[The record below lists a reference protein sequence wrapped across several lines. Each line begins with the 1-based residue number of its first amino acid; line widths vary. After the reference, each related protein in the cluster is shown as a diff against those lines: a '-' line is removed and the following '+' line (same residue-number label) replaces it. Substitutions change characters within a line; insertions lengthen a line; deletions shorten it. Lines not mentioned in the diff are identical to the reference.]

1 MNVDLDNITV
11 ALSGEYVLIRERGRT
26 VIFWHPWEGEAQFF
40 NHGERPRPD
49 KRSPELPEPPKG
61 SYILLALAVFAGAV
75 ALALVFELPLKSTVT
90 GTHFSMRYSPEFK
103 GSLSLSQILGINL
116 LPLISCALQ
125 MEIALVLGR

>member
-11 ALSGEYVLIRERGRT
+11 ALSGEYVLIRERSRT

-75 ALALVFELPLKSTVT
+75 ALALVFAIAALLIATPRDAKLAI
-90 GTHFSMRYSPEFK
+90 G
-103 GSLSLSQILGINL
+103 LGIIATGWSFTSWRL
-116 LPLISCALQ
+116 LQ
-125 MEIALVLGR
+125 DWKERVEW